1 MLSFVG
7 QHWRV
12 VMSESGLVAILAA
25 VALVIVAHRA
35 FLTGHWTGQQYC
47 EKHTVITDTL
57 EGGGDE

>member
-1 MLSFVG
+1 
-7 QHWRV
+7 
-12 VMSESGLVAILAA
+12 MSESGLVAILAA